1 MTKILDI
8 VQRPEQPELRAKHV
22 LYTPAKKVL
31 NFDEKLKESVAILI
45 ATMHHTQGIGIA
57 APQVGWDQ
65 QIFIIE
71 ADLDASRYPHLRKH
85 PELGPV
91 PLQVFINPKIIK
103 ASIERVSYWH
113 GCLSAHNAPRGLVA
127 TYKSIEVEAQDTE
140 GVSFTA
146 KLDFLA
152 SIIFQHEFRHLL
164 GGLYIDHAKEFIP
177 LSDLREKV
185 LKSELSLFKV
195 QPEESVPLLLSDYQ
209 VGESIE
215 AYRAKR
221 T

>member
-8 VQRPEQPELRAKHV
+8 VQRPDAAAERVKHV
-22 LYTPAKKVL
+22 LYNPSKKVL
-31 NFDEKLKESVAILI
+31 VFDEKLKESIEVLI
-45 ATMHHTQGIGIA
+45 ATMRHAQGIGIA

-71 ADLDASRYPHLRKH
+71 ANLESSRYPNLRQH
-85 PELGPV
+85 PELVDV
-91 PLQVFINPKIIK
+91 PLQIFINPKITRVSAEK
-103 ASIERVSYWH
+103 VSYWH
-113 GCLSAHNAPRGLVA
+113 GCLSASNAPRGLLA
-127 TYKSIEVEAQDTE
+127 TYKSIEFEAQNLQGE
-140 GVSFTA
+140 LFSG

-195 QPEESVPLLLSDYQ
+195 HPEESVPLLLSDYQ
-209 VGESIE
+209 VGESI
-215 AYRAKR
+215 
-221 T
+221 